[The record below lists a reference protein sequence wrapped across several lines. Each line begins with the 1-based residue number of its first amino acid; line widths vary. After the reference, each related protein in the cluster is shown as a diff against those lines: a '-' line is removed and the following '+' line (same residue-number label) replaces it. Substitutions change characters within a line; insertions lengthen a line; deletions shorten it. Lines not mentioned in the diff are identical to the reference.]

1 MDLCLTSSS
10 ASPHELSIA
19 VYHAFISLLLQTQ
32 YVPRIGGPQDHLQI
46 WWVTRRTQH
55 DSAYMSYSWLSFISL
70 KGYNLISK
78 KKPHE
83 ASPRKPGLN
92 FQDISLSGVTQK
104 ALNSS
109 SNELWHVW
117 NVSQG
122 SSLETQCS
130 GFLLGDAHI
139 GTQCLPCTKIPH
151 SQKVFSV
158 NHIVCINSLSVVWH
172 SYEGMVRSLPHVQV
186 PRSQPK
192 VFRGPNTWMAEL
204 E

>member
-1 MDLCLTSSS
+1 MDLCLISSS
-10 ASPHELSIA
+10 APPHELPIA
-19 VYHAFISLLLQTQ
+19 VHHAFISLLLQTQ
-32 YVPRIGGPQDHLQI
+32 YVPCIGDPQDHLQI
-46 WWVTRRTQH
+46 WWFTRRTQH
-55 DSAYMSYSWLSFISL
+55 DSAYMSYSWLIYFIERVQPNQQKEKL
-70 KGYNLISK
+70 
-78 KKPHE
+78 HE

-117 NVSQG
+117 NVYQG

-151 SQKVFSV
+151 SEKVFS
-158 NHIVCINSLSVVWH
+158 IN
-172 SYEGMVRSLPHVQV
+172 RI
-186 PRSQPK
+186 
-192 VFRGPNTWMAEL
+192 FA
-204 E
+204 

>member
-19 VYHAFISLLLQTQ
+19 VYHPFISLLLQTQ

-151 SQKVFSV
+151 SEGFQRKPYCLHKQFKRSV
-158 NHIVCINSLSVVWH
+158 AFLWGNGKKPSPCSS
-172 SYEGMVRSLPHVQV
+172 SQV
-186 PRSQPK
+186 PAK
-192 VFRGPNTWMAEL
+192 GI
-204 E
+204 